1 MFERVKMVFLPFR
14 AVVGIGIQKIES
26 LGVKLEEM
34 KIWSLFATVLIL
46 FATVLSCYSAR
57 VELQFLVSCYS
68 ARVATVTD
76 NKICSKTARIC
87 FKRLYWVLGL

>member
-26 LGVKLEEM
+26 LGAKLEEM
-34 KIWSLFATVLIL
+34 KIWSLFDTVLTL
-46 FATVLSCYSAR
+46 FATVLSFYSVR

-68 ARVATVTD
+68 
-76 NKICSKTARIC
+76 SE
-87 FKRLYWVLGL
+87 LLQ

>member
-26 LGVKLEEM
+26 LGVKLEEI
-34 KIWSLFATVLIL
+34 KIKSL
-46 FATVLSCYSAR
+46 FATVLSCYSER

-68 ARVATVTD
+68 AE
-76 NKICSKTARIC
+76 
-87 FKRLYWVLGL
+87 LLQ